1 MNNMITNHKPI
12 GIDWTAR
19 DSTKARSMRFVES
32 LFFSNFGGG
41 GTVILNN
48 IIVENH
54 ESLVGPY

>member
-12 GIDWTAR
+12 GIDWTAG
-19 DSTKARSMRFVES
+19 DSMKAQSMRFVES

-41 GTVILNN
+41 GTVIINK

-54 ESLVGPY
+54 EPLVSLY